1 MYLVLAE
8 RSDVRYGGYK
18 GRILRVLLNDG
29 EFKSEPLPTDWIHDY
44 IGGDGFAAKLLY
56 EEVPGRTDP
65 LSPENKLLIATG
77 PITGT
82 LWPMSGR
89 TVFVSKA
96 ALTGIWGESHVG
108 GFLGP
113 ELKYA
118 GFDMLVVEGA
128 AEKPVYIL
136 IEDNDLQIIDANNL
150 WGMTT
155 NEVTAAIKNR
165 HKDPEIQVAAIG
177 PAGENKVRF
186 SAVIVDNARAAGRTG
201 MGAVLGSKNVK
212 AIAVRG
218 HGAVE
223 VYDHEGFTELAKKA
237 HQRVRDNPQAQEMGR
252 WGTWI
257 LTAVKQ
263 EIGELPTYNHR
274 TGVFSGWEKLAAD
287 YIRPRYTISD
297 RACFGCSLGC
307 KKVNYVRDGP
317 FAGTLEEGPEYEG
330 LMAFGSSLGI
340 DDYPTTLKANQV
352 CNRYGMDIISAG
364 ATIGFAMEAFE
375 NGIID
380 ESDTDGLRLEWGDR
394 EMAIRLLEM
403 MGRREGFG
411 DILAEGSAKA
421 AQKIGNGAEKYALHV
436 KGMEISGQ
444 DGRTHRSIG
453 LGHATGAR
461 GADHL
466 RSLVVV
472 DQLGYEDIA
481 AERWGAD
488 KLPEIVDPYT
498 EKYKATAVFESENSY
513 CIRDTLIVCWY
524 SVSWPPIFWMQDFA
538 DMLPLAT
545 GVKEFGSVDTLT
557 EIAERQVNLKR
568 LFNAR
573 EGISRKDDNLPAR
586 FTDEPM
592 PEGPGKGQV
601 VDLESMLNDYY
612 RLRGWDLETGLPTK
626 ETIRR
631 LSLEWTAKYP

>member
-1 MYLVLAE
+1 MK
-8 RSDVRYGGYK
+8 YGGYK
-18 GRILRVLLNDG
+18 GRILRVLLNDS
-29 EFKSEPLPTDWIHDY
+29 EFKSEPLLTDWIHDY

-118 GFDMLVVEGA
+118 GYDMLVVEGA

-136 IEDNDLQIIDANNL
+136 IEDDDLQIIDARNL

-155 NEVTAAIKNR
+155 NDVTAAIKNR
-165 HKDPEIQVAAIG
+165 HKDPDIQVAAIG

-212 AIAVRG
+212 AIAIRG
-218 HGAVE
+218 HGSVE
-223 VYDHEGFTELAKKA
+223 VFDHEGFTQLAKKA

-380 ESDTDGLRLEWGDR
+380 ESDTGGLRLEWGDR

-421 AQKIGNGAEKYALHV
+421 AQKIGKGAEKYALHV

-545 GVKEFGSVDTLT
+545 GVKEFGSVDTLI

-612 RLRGWDLETGLPTK
+612 RLRGWDMETGLPTK

-631 LSLEWTAKYP
+631 LSLEWTAAYP

>member
-1 MYLVLAE
+1 MK
-8 RSDVRYGGYK
+8 YGGYTGK
-18 GRILRVLLNDG
+18 ILRVLLDKG
-29 EFKSEPLPTDWIHDY
+29 EFKAERLPTEWIRDY

-56 EEVPGRTDP
+56 EEVPGQTDA

-118 GFDMLVVEGA
+118 GYDMLVIEGA

-136 IEDNDLQIIDANNL
+136 IQDEDLQIIDASDF

-155 NEVTAAIKNR
+155 NDVTAAIKDK
-165 HKDPEIQVAAIG
+165 HKDPDIQVAAIG
-177 PAGENKVRF
+177 PAGENEVRF
-186 SAVIVDNARAAGRTG
+186 SAVIINNARAAGRTG

-218 HGAVE
+218 HGVVE
-223 VYDHEGFTELAKKA
+223 VHDHEGFTELAKKA

-287 YIRPRYTISD
+287 YIRPRYTIAD

-307 KKVNYVRDGP
+307 KKMNYVREGP

-380 ESDTDGLRLEWGDR
+380 EKDTGGLRLEWGDR
-394 EMAIRLLEM
+394 EMTIRLLEM

-421 AQKIGNGAEKYALHV
+421 AQKIGKGAEQFALHV

-498 EKYKATAVFESENSY
+498 EKHKATAVFESENSY

-538 DMLPLAT
+538 EMLPLAT
-545 GVKEFGSVDTLT
+545 GVKEFGNVDTLT

-568 LFNAR
+568 IFNAR
-573 EGISRKDDNLPAR
+573 EGITRKDDNLPSR
-586 FTDEPM
+586 FTHEPM

-601 VDLESMLNDYY
+601 VDLEPMLDDYY
-612 RLRGWDLETGLPTK
+612 KLRGWDLETGLPTK
-626 ETIRR
+626 DTIRR

>member
-1 MYLVLAE
+1 MK
-8 RSDVRYGGYK
+8 YGGYT
-18 GRILRVLLNDG
+18 GRILRVKLDEG
-29 EFKSEPLPTDWIHDY
+29 DFKTEKLPEDWIRDY
-44 IGGDGFAAKLLY
+44 IGGDGFAARLLY
-56 EEVPGRTDP
+56 EEVPGGVDA
-65 LSPENKLLIATG
+65 LSPANKLLIATG

-108 GFLGP
+108 GFIGP

-118 GFDMLVVEGA
+118 GYDMLVVEGTS
-128 AEKPVYIL
+128 ETPVYIS
-136 IEDNDLQIIDANNL
+136 IEDDDVQIVDARDL
-150 WGMTT
+150 WGMKT
-155 NEVTAAIKNR
+155 NEVSAAIIKKHN
-165 HKDPEIQVAAIG
+165 DPDVQVAAIG
-177 PAGENKVRF
+177 PSGEKEVRF
-186 SAVIVDNARAAGRTG
+186 SAVMVNNARAAGRTG

-212 AIAVRG
+212 AIAIRG

-223 VYDHEGFTELAKKA
+223 VYDHEAFTELAKEA
-237 HQRVRDNPQAQEMGR
+237 HRRVGENPQAQEMGK

-274 TGVFSGWEKLAAD
+274 TGVFSGWEKLAGD

-307 KKVNYVRDGP
+307 KKVNYVPEGP

-340 DDYPTTLKANQV
+340 DDYPTTLKANQI

-380 ESDTDGLRLEWGDR
+380 ESDTGGLRLEWGDS
-394 EMAIRLLEM
+394 ETTIRLLEM
-403 MGRREGFG
+403 IAEREGFG
-411 DILAEGSAKA
+411 DLLAEGSAKA
-421 AQKIGNGAEKYALHV
+421 AQKIGKDAEKYAIHV
-436 KGMEISGQ
+436 KGMEVSGQ

-472 DQLGYEDIA
+472 DQLGYEDVA
-481 AERWGAD
+481 AERWGKD

-498 EKYKATAVFESENSY
+498 EKYKATAVFESENTY
-513 CIRDTLIVCWY
+513 CIRDALIVCWY
-524 SVSWPPIFWMQDFA
+524 SVSWPPIFWIRDFA
-538 DMLPLAT
+538 KMLPLAT
-545 GVKEFGSVDTLT
+545 GVKEFGSVDNLIK
-557 EIAERQVNLKR
+557 IAERQVNLKR

-573 EGISRKDDNLPAR
+573 EGIGRKDDTLPDR
-586 FTDEPM
+586 FTKEPM

-601 VDLESMLNDYY
+601 VDLEPMLDDYY
-612 RLRGWDLETGLPTK
+612 KLRGWDLETGLPTK
-626 ETIRR
+626 KTIKR
-631 LSLEWTAKYP
+631 LGLEWTSAHE

>member
-1 MYLVLAE
+1 MK
-8 RSDVRYGGYK
+8 YGGYEGK
-18 GRILRVLLNDG
+18 ILRVLLNDG
-29 EFKSEPLPTDWIHDY
+29 EFKSEPLPAEWIRDY

-56 EEVPGRTDP
+56 QEVPGRTDA
-65 LSPENKLLIATG
+65 LSPMNKLLIATG

-108 GFLGP
+108 GFLGA

-118 GFDMLVVEGA
+118 GYDMLVVEGA

-136 IEDNDLQIIDANNL
+136 IEDDDLQIIDASDF

-155 NEVTAAIKNR
+155 NDVTAAIKAK
-165 HKDPEIQVAAIG
+165 HKDPDMQVAAIG

-186 SAVIVDNARAAGRTG
+186 SAVIINNARAAGRTG

-212 AIAVRG
+212 AIAIRG
-218 HGAVE
+218 HGSVE
-223 VYDHEGFTELAKKA
+223 VYDHEGFTDLAKKA

-307 KKVNYVRDGP
+307 KKVNYVREGL

-340 DDYPTTLKANQV
+340 DDYPTTLKANQI

-380 ESDTDGLRLEWGDR
+380 EKDTGGLRLEWGDR
-394 EMAIRLLEM
+394 AMTIRLLEM

-421 AQKIGNGAEKYALHV
+421 AQKIGKGAEQYALHV

-545 GVKEFGSVDTLT
+545 GVKEFGNVDTLI

-601 VDLESMLNDYY
+601 VDLEPMLNDYY

>member
-1 MYLVLAE
+1 MKF
-8 RSDVRYGGYK
+8 GGYTGK
-18 GRILRVLLNDG
+18 ILRVQLDSG
-29 EFKSEPLPTDWIHDY
+29 DFAIDSLPSSWISDY

-56 EEVPGRTDP
+56 QEVPGGTDT
-65 LSPENKLLIATG
+65 LSPKNKLLIATG

-118 GFDMLVVEGA
+118 GYDMLVVEGA
-128 AEKPVYIL
+128 SEKPVYIM
-136 IEDNDLQIIDANNL
+136 IEDDDLQIIDARHL
-150 WGMTT
+150 WGSQT
-155 NEVTAAIKNR
+155 NEVTSAIKKK
-165 HKDPEIQVAAIG
+165 HGDPDIQVAAIG
-177 PAGENKVRF
+177 PAGEQKVRF
-186 SAVIVDNARAAGRTG
+186 SAVIVNNARAAGRTG

-212 AIAVRG
+212 AIAIRG
-218 HGAVE
+218 HGAVN
-223 VYDHEGFTELAKKA
+223 VFNHEAFFELAKKA
-237 HQRVRDNPQAQEMGR
+237 HMRVRSNPQAQEMGK

-274 TGVFSGWEKLAAD
+274 TGVFPGWEKLAGD

-307 KKVNYVRDGP
+307 KKVNYVREGL

-340 DDYPTTLKANQV
+340 DDYPTTLKANQI

-375 NGIID
+375 NGLID
-380 ESDTDGLRLEWGDR
+380 EKDTGGLHLEWGDS
-394 EMAIRLLEM
+394 EMTIRLLEM
-403 MGRREGFG
+403 MGKREGFG

-421 AQKIGNGAEKYALHV
+421 AEKIGKGSERFALHV
-436 KGMEISGQ
+436 KGLEISGQ

-472 DQLGYEDIA
+472 DQLGYEDVA

-488 KLPEIVDPYT
+488 KLPEIIDPYT

-524 SVSWPPIFWMQDFA
+524 SVSWPPIFWMKDFA
-538 DMLPLAT
+538 EMLPLAT
-545 GVKEFGSVDTLT
+545 GVKEFGSVDELT
-557 EIAERQVNLKR
+557 KIAERQVTLKR
-568 LFNAR
+568 IFNAR
-573 EGISRKDDNLPAR
+573 EGI
-586 FTDEPM
+586 
-592 PEGPGKGQV
+592 
-601 VDLESMLNDYY
+601 
-612 RLRGWDLETGLPTK
+612 
-626 ETIRR
+626 
-631 LSLEWTAKYP
+631 

>member
-1 MYLVLAE
+1 MK
-8 RSDVRYGGYK
+8 YGGYI
-18 GRILRVLLNDG
+18 GRILRVLLDDDD
-29 EFKSEPLPTDWIHDY
+29 FKTEPLPTDWIRDY

-56 EEVPGRTDP
+56 EEVPGRIDA

-108 GFLGP
+108 GFLRP

-118 GFDMLVVEGA
+118 GYDMLVVEGA

-136 IEDNDLQIIDANNL
+136 IEDDDLQIIDAGDL
-150 WGMTT
+150 WGMAT
-155 NEVTAAIKNR
+155 NDVTAAIKDR
-165 HKDPEIQVAAIG
+165 HKDPDIQVAAIG

-186 SAVIVDNARAAGRTG
+186 SAVIVNNARAAGRTG

-212 AIAVRG
+212 AIAIRG
-218 HGAVE
+218 SGSVE
-223 VYDHEGFTELAKKA
+223 VNDHEGFTELAKRA

-287 YIRPRYTISD
+287 YIRPRYTITD

-307 KKVNYVRDGP
+307 KKMNYVREGL

-380 ESDTDGLRLEWGDR
+380 EKDTGGLRLEWGDR
-394 EMAIRLLEM
+394 EMTIRLLEM

-421 AQKIGNGAEKYALHV
+421 ARKIGKGAEQYALHV

-488 KLPEIVDPYT
+488 KLPEIIDPYT
-498 EKYKATAVFESENSY
+498 EKHKANAVFESENSY

-538 DMLPLAT
+538 DILPLAT
-545 GVKEFGSVDTLT
+545 GVKEFGSVDTLV

-568 LFNAR
+568 IFNAR
-573 EGISRKDDNLPAR
+573 EGISRKDDNLPPR

-601 VDLESMLNDYY
+601 VDLEPMLDDYY

>member
-1 MYLVLAE
+1 MQLVLAE
-8 RSDVRYGGYK
+8 RADLKYGGYS
-18 GRILRVLLNDG
+18 GRILRVLLNEG
-29 EFKSEPLPTDWIHDY
+29 EFKSDPLPTEWIRDY

-56 EEVPGRTDP
+56 QEVPGRIDA
-65 LSPENKLLIATG
+65 LSPKNKLLIATG

-118 GFDMLVVEGA
+118 GYDMLVVEGA

-136 IEDNDLQIIDANNL
+136 IEDDDLQIIDASDF

-155 NEVTAAIKNR
+155 NDVTAAIKAR
-165 HKDPEIQVAAIG
+165 HKDPDIQVAAIG

-186 SAVIVDNARAAGRTG
+186 SAVIINNARAAGRTG

-212 AIAVRG
+212 AIAIRG

-223 VYDHEGFTELAKKA
+223 VYDHEGFAALAKKA
-237 HQRVRDNPQAQEMGR
+237 HRRVRDNPQAQEMGR

-307 KKVNYVRDGP
+307 KKVNYVREGL

-340 DDYPTTLKANQV
+340 DDYPTTLKANQI

-380 ESDTDGLRLEWGDR
+380 EKDTGGLRLEWGDR
-394 EMAIRLLEM
+394 AMTIRLLEM

-421 AQKIGNGAEKYALHV
+421 AQKIGKGAEQYALHV

-498 EKYKATAVFESENSY
+498 EKYKAIAVFESENSY

-545 GVKEFGSVDTLT
+545 GVKEFGNVDTLIQ
-557 EIAERQVNLKR
+557 IAERQVNLKR

-601 VDLESMLNDYY
+601 VDLEPMLNDYY
-612 RLRGWDLETGLPTK
+612 RLRGWDLKTGLPTK
-626 ETIRR
+626 ETIKR
-631 LSLEWTAKYP
+631 LSLGWTAKYP